1 MLIDK
6 YPKKGLNIILYSFLL
21 IEILII
27 FASLTKSSY
36 ISYFWP
42 DHSYL
47 EYLHNLN
54 LSKNILE
61 VLSASHNFN
70 GITYL
75 ILNPFLNPLSFLNYN
90 LTSLFDYKLYLI
102 FFRLCELTIIILHI
116 NYFIK
121 KISIKEIVGIFF
133 LYIIYLGN
141 TAGFDH
147 QSYINFPIIVFC
159 FFHGLSLYFQKD
171 NFLFFIL
178 LLIGNIWSFL
188 ITPIYFF
195 ITCFAPL
202 LFYYAYFLYKKDYK
216 KIFLIFLS
224 NLIVAVPFVMITLGT
239 ARIAV
244 SEMYPGAFPHYNFM
258 VFQSKTFLILSIVS
272 TILAIKLIYQKK
284 EYFFSSLFLIINF
297 LTITFGLLY
306 KYKHASWKL
315 PQPEYLDY
323 AFQNIYILII
333 FMIIYFSKKDLFT
346 YALLAIFFMN
356 FSYKSY
362 GYTSAFIKSIDL
374 PKIIFANK
382 NKTYLKKFFWDTAD
396 KEFLFKEDLQNKKVL
411 INLPNF
417 DSGLMANS
425 FADIANFTEQSQ
437 WELTKYFYSTNFS
450 GTLSHFYFAKNNIM
464 TNEGHSQYLDISSAL
479 ASLENITF
487 KYAENSKWKTIDKMH
502 LNAGK
507 LIERQ
512 AIFPISSESPLVD
525 FYQVDYILSD
535 VLLNRELYKKY
546 DFDKYSIY
554 LYKVS
559 SPKKNYTIEK
569 INYFTDFKGYKKN
582 LVKINNELFLHKN
595 QKNIAID
602 TKKFCDVESVQNK
615 LNKTIF
621 NVKTNNQD
629 CVAVFPTTYS
639 HNNNFFIIDKNNT
652 KKIKCDNFRVQY
664 FFHGC
669 LIKKNS
675 KIKLVK
681 NNILL
686 YPFGSFKDFL
696 DLKKLNIL

>member
-1 MLIDK
+1 MLINK
-6 YPKKGLNIILYSFLL
+6 YLKKHLKSFLYLFLL

-27 FASLTKSSY
+27 FISLSKSSY
-36 ISYFWP
+36 LSYFWP
-42 DHSYL
+42 DHTYVN
-47 EYLHNLN
+47 YLHNLN
-54 LSKNILE
+54 LGKDIFE

-70 GITYL
+70 GITLSIY
-75 ILNPFLNPLSFLNYN
+75 NPYLNPLSFLNYN

-133 LYIIYLGN
+133 IYIIYLGN
-141 TAGFDH
+141 TTGFDH
-147 QSYINFPIIVFC
+147 LSYINFPIIVFC
-159 FFHGLSLYFQKD
+159 FFHGLSLYFQKN
-171 NFLFFIL
+171 NFLFFVL

-188 ITPIYFF
+188 IAPIYF
-195 ITCFAPL
+195 IVTCFAPL

-239 ARIAV
+239 ARINMTEV
-244 SEMYPGAFPHYNFM
+244 YPGAFPHYNFM
-258 VFQSKTFLILSIVS
+258 IFQSKTFFILSVVS
-272 TILAIKLIYQKK
+272 TILAVKLIYQKK
-284 EYFFSSLFLIINF
+284 EYFFSYLFLIINF

-333 FMIIYFSKKDLFT
+333 FMIIYFSKKDFFT
-346 YALLAIFFMN
+346 YALLAIFFLN

-362 GYTSAFIKSIDL
+362 GYSSAFIKNMDL

-382 NKTYLKKFFWDTAD
+382 NKSYLKKFFWDKAD
-396 KEFLFKEDLQNKKVL
+396 KEYLFKEDLQNKRVL

-417 DSGLMANS
+417 NSDLMKFS
-425 FADIANFTEQSQ
+425 FAEASTEQTQ
-437 WELTKYFYSTNFS
+437 WESTKYYYNKDFGGN
-450 GTLSHFYFAKNNIM
+450 LSFIDFWRNNIM
-464 TNEGHSQYLDISSAL
+464 TNEGHSQYLDISSAR
-479 ASLENITF
+479 ASLENLNF
-487 KYAENSKWKTIDKMH
+487 KMTKNSKWKTFDKMH
-502 LNAGK
+502 LNQDK

-512 AIFPISSESPLVD
+512 SILPISSESPLVD

-535 VLLNRELYKKY
+535 VRLDRELYKKY

-554 LYKVS
+554 LYRVPS
-559 SPKKNYTIEK
+559 SKKNYTIEK
-569 INYFTDFKGYKKN
+569 INYFTDFDSYQDN
-582 LVKINNELFLHKN
+582 LAKINNELFLHEN
-595 QKNIAID
+595 QKDINIDI
-602 TKKFCDVESVQNK
+602 KKFCDVKTVKNK

-621 NVKTNNQD
+621 DVNTNNQD

-639 HNNNFFIIDKNNT
+639 HNNNFLIVDKNNN
-652 KKIKCDNFRVQY
+652 KKIECDNFRVQY

-669 LIKKNS
+669 LIKENS
-675 KIKLVK
+675 KIELMK

-696 DLKKLNIL
+696 DLKKLNIH